1 MDSIN
6 TVLIL
11 DSTHLKCASTHTCIG
26 RGFIW
31 GLHRFVACCFPPLA
45 CISFAALSLKASL
58 FLRVSGRLVLREQ
71 ALSCTVSALDS
82 AWRCSQM
89 EKPCLEDVLWDIKAL
104 LFHCCSCIPKC
115 HFPLLSLPFT
125 TMLWD
130 MPQRDDSSSH
140 WGSIWKKK
148 QNAISV
154 LWPLLLSVVY
164 FQCNILAKE
173 EQGKSDDIRFV

>member
-1 MDSIN
+1 MSFYAA
-6 TVLIL
+6 LAEIL
-11 DSTHLKCASTHTCIG
+11 Q
-26 RGFIW
+26 W
-31 GLHRFVACCFPPLA
+31 GLHRFVACYFPPLA
-45 CISFAALSLKASL
+45 FISFAALSLKASL

-104 LFHCCSCIPKC
+104 LFHCCSPIPKC

-125 TMLWD
+125 TTLWD
-130 MPQRDDSSSH
+130 MPQRDDFSSH

-148 QNAISV
+148 AECNLCSLAISAV
-154 LWPLLLSVVY
+154 CCLFSMQYLLKV
-164 FQCNILAKE
+164 K
-173 EQGKSDDIRFV
+173 QGKIEDIWCVLFLVP

>member
-1 MDSIN
+1 MYFY
-6 TVLIL
+6 TALTEIL
-11 DSTHLKCASTHTCIG
+11 L
-26 RGFIW
+26 W

-45 CISFAALSLKASL
+45 FISFAVLSLKASL

-104 LFHCCSCIPKC
+104 LFHCCSSIPKC

-130 MPQRDDSSSH
+130 MPQKDDSSSH

-148 QNAISV
+148 KQNVISV
-154 LWPLLLSVVY
+154 LWPLVLSVVY
-164 FQCNILAKE
+164 FQCNIYQKKNRANQRTYGLCCFQLLKIFCIAL
-173 EQGKSDDIRFV
+173 

>member
-1 MDSIN
+1 MLDSIHLKYIV
-6 TVLIL
+6 THFVLTEVLIR
-11 DSTHLKCASTHTCIG
+11 D
-26 RGFIW
+26 
-31 GLHRFVACCFPPLA
+31 LHRFVACCFPPFA
-45 CISFAALSLKASL
+45 CISFAVLSLKASL

-130 MPQRDDSSSH
+130 MLQRDDSSSH

-148 QNAISV
+148 QNVISV

-164 FQCNILAKE
+164 FQCNIY
-173 EQGKSDDIRFV
+173 